1 MLALYLAALI
11 LGLGG
16 LLIQLSASSEGGQPG
31 APVLGSP
38 PGGGAGPLAHGGPDA
53 IVHDASAAHGTHHLD
68 GTGGVFSS
76 LRFYLF
82 AALGFGAVGT
92 PVTAFAVAS
101 SGVVLAVALA
111 TGLVVG
117 WLAALGFRALGRQT
131 LSSNVEASELR
142 GQVGRVL
149 VACEKG
155 RKGKV
160 RLTVRGQIVDIVAT
174 TDERRL
180 ELGDGVIVEEVG
192 AGYVHVCRAPN
203 ELLPR

>member
-1 MLALYLAALI
+1 
-11 LGLGG
+11 LG
-16 LLIQLSASSEGGQPG
+16 A
-31 APVLGSP
+31 
-38 PGGGAGPLAHGGPDA
+38 
-53 IVHDASAAHGTHHLD
+53 
-68 GTGGVFSS
+68 
-76 LRFYLF
+76 
-82 AALGFGAVGT
+82 
-92 PVTAFAVAS
+92 AS
-101 SGVVLAVALA
+101 SGVALAVALA
-111 TGLVVG
+111 TGLGVG

-131 LSSNVEASELR
+131 LSSSADPSDLR

-180 ELGDGVIVEEVG
+180 EPGDGVIVEDVG

-203 ELLPR
+203 ELLPG